1 MAFTVF
7 TVEDRT
13 PQGTTFADSDSLVV
27 KESGVLKVRSKDY
40 GTRIY
45 APGFWQLVT
54 YEGHPEHLRQV
65 D

>member
-7 TVEDRT
+7 TAEDRT
-13 PQGTTFADSDSLVV
+13 PQGSTFADSDSFVV
-27 KESGVLKVRSKDY
+27 KESGVLKVTSKDY

-54 YEGHPEHLRQV
+54 YDDHSEHLRRV